1 MTQKERKERSRQEI
15 FCAALDVQDVSTAVK
30 AYFMLREQFFQ
41 SRPRH
46 KRIFET
52 AMLRPP
58 EHLRNQ
64 IQALHEPLRSLNSR
78 FLSRVAAHMPLRAGL
93 SQEQVTQYLG
103 SIEELFYPIMARY
116 RGQQPPVDLHAML
129 DVAEQL
135 LDMML
140 FGIIRQAE
148 PSENI

>member
-58 EHLRNQ
+58 ES
-64 IQALHEPLRSLNSR
+64 ICGIRSRHCMSR
-78 FLSRVAAHMPLRAGL
+78 CGRS
-93 SQEQVTQYLG
+93 T
-103 SIEELFYPIMARY
+103 
-116 RGQQPPVDLHAML
+116 VD
-129 DVAEQL
+129 
-135 LDMML
+135 
-140 FGIIRQAE
+140 F
-148 PSENI
+148 